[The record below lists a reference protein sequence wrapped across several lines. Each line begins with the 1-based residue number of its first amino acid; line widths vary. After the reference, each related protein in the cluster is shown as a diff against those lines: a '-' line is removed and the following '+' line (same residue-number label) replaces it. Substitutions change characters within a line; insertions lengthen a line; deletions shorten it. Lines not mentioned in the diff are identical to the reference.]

1 MTEFRVK
8 QAIELFFLKG
18 ARQGWVDVR
27 GGSVRGGGCGVRQTK
42 CYKSANFK

>member
-8 QAIELFFLKG
+8 QAIQLFFLNG
-18 ARQGWVDVR
+18 DRQGWVDVM